1 MAQGVTEGEEADA
14 EDSDTDNKRL
24 SDTSCDESG
33 RDGADATG
41 DEEKEGGDEKEEEEE
56 DAAEESK
63 PEEEEEEEVN
73 TDKKEDGALLHQFT
87 KTSVESQPGS
97 LEDIDTDSPPNPV
110 NSIEVPKMGGG
121 VSGGGGG
128 GQRTS
133 RSPARVKRHK
143 PKGSDTEMDDFWLTL
158 GWKGMLKKPQ
168 KTVLAGSEYKKRN
181 CDQK

>member
-1 MAQGVTEGEEADA
+1 MVQGVTEGEEADA
-14 EDSDTDNKRL
+14 EDSDTDNKRP
-24 SDTSCDESG
+24 SDTSCEESG
-33 RDGADATG
+33 RDGAEATG
-41 DEEKEGGDEKEEEEE
+41 DEEKECGDEEEKEEEE

-63 PEEEEEEEVN
+63 PEEEEEG
-73 TDKKEDGALLHQFT
+73 DGALPHQFT

-128 GQRTS
+128 SQRRS

-143 PKGSDTEMDDFWLTL
+143 PKGSDAEMDDF
-158 GWKGMLKKPQ
+158 
-168 KTVLAGSEYKKRN
+168 
-181 CDQK
+181 

>member
-14 EDSDTDNKRL
+14 EDSDTDNKRP

-33 RDGADATG
+33 RDGAEATG
-41 DEEKEGGDEKEEEEE
+41 DEEREGGDEEEEEKEEE
-56 DAAEESK
+56 A
-63 PEEEEEEEVN
+63 N
-73 TDKKEDGALLHQFT
+73 TGKKVDGALPHQFT

-121 VSGGGGG
+121 GVSGGGGG
-128 GQRTS
+128 GQRRS

-143 PKGSDTEMDDFWLTL
+143 PKGSDGEMDDF
-158 GWKGMLKKPQ
+158 
-168 KTVLAGSEYKKRN
+168 
-181 CDQK
+181 

>member
-1 MAQGVTEGEEADA
+1 MVQRVTEGEEADA
-14 EDSDTDNKRL
+14 EDSDTDNKRP

-33 RDGADATG
+33 RDGAEATG
-41 DEEKEGGDEKEEEEE
+41 DEEKEGGDEEEEEREEEE

-63 PEEEEEEEVN
+63 PEEEEEEEAN
-73 TDKKEDGALLHQFT
+73 TDKKEDGALPHQFT

-128 GQRTS
+128 GQRRS

-143 PKGSDTEMDDFWLTL
+143 PKGSDAEMDDF
-158 GWKGMLKKPQ
+158 
-168 KTVLAGSEYKKRN
+168 
-181 CDQK
+181 